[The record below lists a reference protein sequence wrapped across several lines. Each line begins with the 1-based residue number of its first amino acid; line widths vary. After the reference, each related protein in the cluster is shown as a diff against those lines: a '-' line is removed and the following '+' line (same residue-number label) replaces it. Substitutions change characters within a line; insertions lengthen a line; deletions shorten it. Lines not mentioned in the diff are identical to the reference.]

1 MFYFRF
7 SSPVTRELIGLSFTQ
22 SSVSAILSVFQC
34 YQTRM
39 SRSEWEGVVSGD
51 KVLYQSQLVIE

>member
-7 SSPVTRELIGLSFTQ
+7 SSPVTRELIRLSFTQ

-39 SRSEWEGVVSGD
+39 SRSEWEGAVSGD